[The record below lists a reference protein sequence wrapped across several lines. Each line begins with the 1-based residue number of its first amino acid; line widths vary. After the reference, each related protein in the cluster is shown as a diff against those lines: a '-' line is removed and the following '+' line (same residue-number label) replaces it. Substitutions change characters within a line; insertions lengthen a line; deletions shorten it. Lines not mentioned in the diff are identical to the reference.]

1 MVSLGPGRWEAGVA
15 VSVCIRNQCDN
26 ALLAV
31 PLWLGLYHENRSL
44 HLGGRSDC
52 KENRPQ
58 LHANTRRFNHLSACI
73 CVHLWSKNLALPGT
87 NVWAAAQRRHFLP
100 LRCGHSRGPTLWLIL
115 AVGDRKCT
123 ASSEARSAGTSNP
136 PGHPPGE
143 SVVTITQLED

>member
-1 MVSLGPGRWEAGVA
+1 MVSLGPGRWQAGVA

-73 CVHLWSKNLALPGT
+73 CVHLRA
-87 NVWAAAQRRHFLP
+87 
-100 LRCGHSRGPTLWLIL
+100 
-115 AVGDRKCT
+115 
-123 ASSEARSAGTSNP
+123 
-136 PGHPPGE
+136 
-143 SVVTITQLED
+143 SVVEKSCFAGYERLGGGAEAPFSSIAVRA